1 MIQARKPIRE
11 ITLILLNNR
20 QTPLEGRTWSTH
32 GIMPL
37 SPPDSLKNDLLTLF
51 AEGDRPPT
59 PARSPRT
66 GERKHDSGLK
76 LLVEGERGW
85 DYMCNEDMSY

>member
-1 MIQARKPIRE
+1 
-11 ITLILLNNR
+11 
-20 QTPLEGRTWSTH
+20 
-32 GIMPL
+32 MPL

-85 DYMCNEDMSY
+85 DYMCNEDMMVEYLPLPDGESAKKGDSAIFASS